1 MPPTPD
7 FVCSISRG
15 WSAETGRKRAVSGCV
30 EFSYLW
36 SERAP
41 ESFGRLSAVFGP
53 NGGVG
58 GPRIECAGRR
68 ESGGACAAN
77 PFG

>member
-36 SERAP
+36 SARAP
-41 ESFGRLSAVFGP
+41 ESFGRISKVSGP

-58 GPRIECAGRR
+58 GPRIERAGER
-68 ESGGACAAN
+68 ESDGARVAN